1 MGRKKFNKIFYIYAL
16 FFFTGLSSGV
26 ILIWPGILKFE
37 NRECFFNILKD
48 GSDGKVSLGTI
59 LSIEPN
65 YLLKINNS
73 ETKYKKILL
82 IGDHCFRQ

>member
-1 MGRKKFNKIFYIYAL
+1 MGKKSFNKNYFVNIL
-16 FFFTGLSSGV
+16 FFLTGLSLGT
-26 ILIWPGILKFE
+26 IFIWPGIIKVE
-37 NRECFFNILKD
+37 NRNCFINIIKD
-48 GSDGKVSLGTI
+48 GGDGKISLGTI